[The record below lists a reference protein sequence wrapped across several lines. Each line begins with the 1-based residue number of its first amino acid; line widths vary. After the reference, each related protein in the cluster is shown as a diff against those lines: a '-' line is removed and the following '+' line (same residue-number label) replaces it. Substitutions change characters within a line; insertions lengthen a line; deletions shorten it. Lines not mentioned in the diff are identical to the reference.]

1 MKVNY
6 ENEMNKVEICRLAV
20 GETFIANRTTSHER
34 ALYMKIDGNSGA
46 IACKNHLQVF
56 AVNLE
61 SGQVR
66 VFRDSAC
73 VERKNAEVNI
83 CKKS

>member
-1 MKVNY
+1 MKVHYGND
-6 ENEMNKVEICRLAV
+6 MNKVEIYKLAV
-20 GETFIANRTTSHER
+20 GETFIANRTASHEQ

-46 IACKNHLQVF
+46 IACQHHKVL

-66 VFRDSAC
+66 VFNYSAC

-83 CKKS
+83 CKN

>member
-1 MKVNY
+1 
-6 ENEMNKVEICRLAV
+6 
-20 GETFIANRTTSHER
+20 
-34 ALYMKIDGNSGA
+34 MKIDGNSGA